1 MKKSAAIF
9 LMIISNE
16 NFQKMSLLES
26 FYELT
31 LESLKHA
38 KNERLWFKTNT
49 KLANLYLQ
57 NEDWNNLSN
66 VLKVSS
72 NCRKIFFLL

>member
-1 MKKSAAIF
+1 MT
-9 LMIISNE
+9 
-16 NFQKMSLLES
+16 LLES

-57 NEDWNNLSN
+57 SADWNALSN
-66 VLKVSS
+66 VLKVFLHPS
-72 NCRKIFFLL
+72 RTTKPFVVLLYKI

>member
-1 MKKSAAIF
+1 MT
-9 LMIISNE
+9 
-16 NFQKMSLLES
+16 LLES

-57 NEDWNNLSN
+57 NADWNGLSI
-66 VLKVSS
+66 VLKVNVFILILMSLSLPLELNS
-72 NCRKIFFLL
+72 N

>member
-1 MKKSAAIF
+1 MT
-9 LMIISNE
+9 
-16 NFQKMSLLES
+16 LLES

-57 NEDWNNLSN
+57 NADWNGLSI
-66 VLKVSS
+66 VLKVNFFILILMSLSLPLELNS
-72 NCRKIFFLL
+72 N